1 MKVPILPVVISL
13 VISLSIVTLSLW
25 KETRTLK
32 RENKAITTEYNN
44 YKIQAQERVSE
55 LIDLYDEREEAQDY
69 FLDQVFKYKNNT
81 KRENIVLEKPGLVS
95 IKINKSFDQ
104 FVDSLTQETK

>member
-1 MKVPILPVVISL
+1 MKLPVLPVVISL
-13 VISLSIVTLSLW
+13 VIGLSIISLSLW
-25 KETRTLK
+25 KETRALK
-32 RENKAITTEYNN
+32 REHKAITTEYNN
-44 YKIQAQERVSE
+44 YRIQTQERVSE
-55 LIDLYDEREEAQDY
+55 LIDLYDEREETQDY
-69 FLDQVFKYKNNT
+69 FLDQVFKYKNNV